1 MAPATV
7 TVARAT
13 APSSSSD
20 PIRRRAAIIA
30 TLVALPIALAV
41 LLISVFVFG
50 APSPE
55 PAATGPVT
63 VTERS
68 LSPEVAGLCQAVI
81 ADLPDT
87 AAGHARRPVT
97 AGSEQNA
104 AYGDPP
110 IIVECGTELPAVGDT
125 DLVYPLS
132 GVCWYSVTEA
142 DRTVWTT
149 VDRTVPVTVTVPGP
163 PDGAAQFVVPFSNAI
178 GTNLPLRDPAPT
190 GCSGPVPTTT

>member
-1 MAPATV
+1 MAPANS
-7 TVARAT
+7 ARSS
-13 APSSSSD
+13 APD

-30 TLVALPIALAV
+30 TLVAVPVALAV
-41 LLISVFVFG
+41 LLIGVFVIG
-50 APSPE
+50 GGQSPAPVPTS
-55 PAATGPVT
+55 PVT
-63 VTERS
+63 VAERD

-87 AAGHARRPVT
+87 AAGQARRPVS

-110 IIVECGTELPAVGDT
+110 IIVECGTTQPAVGDT

-163 PDGAAQFVVPFSNAI
+163 SEGAAQFVVPFSDAI
-178 GTNLPLRDPAPT
+178 GTNLPLRDTMPT
-190 GCSGPVPTTT
+190 GCSDPVPTAT

>member
-1 MAPATV
+1 MAPSTG
-7 TVARAT
+7 R
-13 APSSSSD
+13 SSSPD

-30 TLVALPIALAV
+30 TLVAVPVALAV
-41 LLISVFVFG
+41 LLVSVFVLS
-50 APSPE
+50 SPE
-55 PAATGPVT
+55 PPAPQPTGSVPTEPVT
-63 VTERS
+63 VAARD
-68 LSPEVAGLCQAVI
+68 LSPEATGLCQAVI

-87 AAGHARRPVT
+87 AAGQPRRPVT

-110 IIVECGTELPAVGDT
+110 IIVECGTTLPEVGDT

-163 PDGAAQFVVPFSNAI
+163 PDGAAQYVVPLSTAI
-178 GTNLPLRDPAPT
+178 RDNLPARDTAPS
-190 GCSGPVPTTT
+190 GCFGPVPTAS

>member
-1 MAPATV
+1 MAPANP
-7 TVARAT
+7 AR
-13 APSSSSD
+13 SSSPD
-20 PIRRRAAIIA
+20 PIRRRAATIA
-30 TLVALPIALAV
+30 TLVAVPVALAV

-50 APSPE
+50 GAPSPD
-55 PAATGPVT
+55 PVPTSPVT
-63 VTERS
+63 VAQRE
-68 LSPEVAGLCQAVI
+68 LSPEVTGLCQAVI

-87 AAGHARRPVT
+87 AAGQARRPVT

-110 IIVECGTELPAVGDT
+110 IILECGTTLPTVGDT

-142 DRTVWTT
+142 DRSVWTT

-163 PDGAAQFVVPFSNAI
+163 ADGAAQFVIPFSEAI
-178 GTNLPLRDPAPT
+178 AANLPLRDTIPT
-190 GCSGPVPTTT
+190 GCTRPVPTAS

>member
-1 MAPATV
+1 VAPKTS
-7 TVARAT
+7 AR
-13 APSSSSD
+13 SSSPD

-30 TLVALPIALAV
+30 TLVAVPIALAV
-41 LLISVFVFG
+41 LLIGVFVVG
-50 APSPE
+50 GGQPGPV
-55 PAATGPVT
+55 ATGPVT
-63 VTERS
+63 VAERD

-87 AAGHARRPVT
+87 AAGQARRPVS

-110 IIVECGTELPAVGDT
+110 IVVECGTTLPAVGDT

-163 PDGAAQFVVPFSNAI
+163 SDGAAQFVVPFSDAI
-178 GTNLPLRDPAPT
+178 GTNLPLRDTIPT
-190 GCSGPVPTTT
+190 GCSGPVPTAS